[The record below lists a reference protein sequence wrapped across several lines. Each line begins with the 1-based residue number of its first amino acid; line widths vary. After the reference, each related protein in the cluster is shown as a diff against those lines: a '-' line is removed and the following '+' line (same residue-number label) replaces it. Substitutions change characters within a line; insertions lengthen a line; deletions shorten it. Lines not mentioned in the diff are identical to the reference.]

1 MSTALKMPSPIP
13 KMKKKNV
20 NEILEEL
27 LTNQDIILEA
37 VKNLNERIEVIEN
50 KVDDDKLSDLKDIIE
65 TQAVIDE
72 VVVKSSDDIALM
84 QKVKNE
90 NSRAIRMLESKIET
104 LDKEIQKKL
113 KELPQNEEKIDKEEP
128 TKNEEIKKIC
138 KFYNKGY
145 CSYKKRC
152 RYVHPKNVC
161 EIFLRDGKCL
171 KSCCFYRHPRTCKY
185 YGRGCRQS
193 GWCDYLHVSHLK
205 MNIEGNDAE
214 NDDRETTMNVDC
226 FDDDIDTNDDK
237 PKEEC
242 GSCQSNDAKNEC
254 DKCRK
259 YFCRKCEHKV
269 SGEESESV
277 MEFFKSRNFV
287 NYTCNTAHF

>member
-1 MSTALKMPSPIP
+1 MGCD
-13 KMKKKNV
+13 KNV

-113 KELPQNEEKIDKEEP
+113 KELPQNEEKL
-128 TKNEEIKKIC
+128 IKK
-138 KFYNKGY
+138 N
-145 CSYKKRC
+145 
-152 RYVHPKNVC
+152 P
-161 EIFLRDGKCL
+161 
-171 KSCCFYRHPRTCKY
+171 
-185 YGRGCRQS
+185 
-193 GWCDYLHVSHLK
+193 LK
-205 MNIEGNDAE
+205 M
-214 NDDRETTMNVDC
+214 
-226 FDDDIDTNDDK
+226 K
-237 PKEEC
+237 K
-242 GSCQSNDAKNEC
+242 
-254 DKCRK
+254 
-259 YFCRKCEHKV
+259 
-269 SGEESESV
+269 
-277 MEFFKSRNFV
+277 
-287 NYTCNTAHF
+287 